1 MHKSYEELC
10 ALAVTGQITG
20 DAMKVL
26 DQHIKDCSNCR
37 AFLEDLVSL
46 KAHVT
51 PVVAGSRMQ
60 SRTPPDGIRER
71 FLQRA
76 AGAGLELRPGPPMEI
91 PADLEALARPERSAV
106 FETAHAARNRIVDW
120 YDALPRFG
128 APVTVGVLCAVLG
141 FLFAQHRVGNTLGRP
156 VIAQVSAPVAPTAPP
171 DGSPASAQLANLRK
185 QNADVQ
191 KHLVALS
198 NDLARTQLEKRQLE
212 QELSR
217 LAQRAAAGE
226 QFEEQFTKA
235 SAALQEA
242 DARAGRLQADLE
254 AERSNAATADA
265 VSLAQQKVTEDAHTT
280 IANLQAQL
288 DRVRELDSGKSMAGD
303 LISARNLHIVDV
315 YDTES
320 NGERKHAFGRVFF
333 VEGKSLVFYAYDLP
347 GSRREN
353 KKVEFQVWGEQAGL
367 NSVSLNLGAMR
378 SDNSGQ
384 GRWVLTCDDPKV
396 LNRINAVYITADQ
409 NPRHDFQPR
418 GAKLMYA
425 FLGSPN
431 HP

>member
-10 ALAVTGQITG
+10 ALAATGQITG

-26 DQHIKDCSNCR
+26 DQHVKDCPSCG

-51 PVVAGSRMQ
+51 PVVAGSRIQ

-76 AGAGLELRPGPPMEI
+76 ASAGLELDPGPPMEMLEHLQA
-91 PADLEALARPERSAV
+91 PAWPEQPGVSPRFRAV
-106 FETAHAARNRIVDW
+106 RDRLQGW
-120 YDALPRFG
+120 YDRAPRF
-128 APVTVGVLCAVLG
+128 AVPAMAAVLCGVLG
-141 FLFAQHRVGNTLGRP
+141 FVVVQHKGGSAP
-156 VIAQVSAPVAPTAPP
+156 AQVAVSPVTQAPP
-171 DGSPASAQLANLRK
+171 QVDKSASAQLASLREE
-185 QNADVQ
+185 NNETRSRLLTLSAD
-191 KHLVALS
+191 LV
-198 NDLARTQLEKRQLE
+198 RTQAEKRQIE
-212 QELSR
+212 QELER

-226 QFEEQFTKA
+226 QFEQQFREI
-235 SAALQEA
+235 SAQLQDA
-242 DARAGRLQADLE
+242 DARADKLQADLE
-254 AERSNAATADA
+254 AERGRSATADA
-265 VSLAQQKVTEDAHTT
+265 VSLAQQKATEDAQST

-288 DRVRELDSGKSMAGD
+288 DRARELDSGKGMAGD

-347 GSRREN
+347 GSKRAN

-367 NSVSLNLGAMR
+367 SSVSVNLGPMH

-384 GRWVLTCDDPKV
+384 SRWVLTCDDPKV
-396 LNRINAVYITADQ
+396 LSRINAVFIAADA
-409 NPRHDFQPR
+409 NARPDSQPR